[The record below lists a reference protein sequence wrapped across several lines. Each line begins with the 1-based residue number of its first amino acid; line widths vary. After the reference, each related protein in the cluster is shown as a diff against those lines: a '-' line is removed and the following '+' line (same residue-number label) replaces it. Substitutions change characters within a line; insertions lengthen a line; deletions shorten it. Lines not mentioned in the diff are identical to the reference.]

1 MRILKQPE
9 YEILFNPVEA
19 NRKSI
24 VESARLCYRSAGK
37 GERSD
42 SILIDDLVKADHWT
56 PIEMASVKVRFTLDR
71 GLSHEQVRHRLAS
84 YNQESTRYC
93 NYSKDKFGNEITVLK
108 PVEIEEGSLEYYIWK
123 DDCER
128 AEKTY
133 LKLLNLGVKPE
144 TARAV
149 LPTCLTTTIDV
160 KANLREWYH
169 IMKLRTDRHAHP
181 DFRIAL
187 HGLLIDFARDYPEI
201 FGNLCNDR
209 NPKIIED
216 FVKKGQN

>member
-9 YEILFNPVEA
+9 YEILFNPVAE

-24 VESARLCYRSAGK
+24 VESARLCYRSAGEN
-37 GERSD
+37 GLSD
-42 SILIDDLVKADHWT
+42 SVLIENLVKADHWT
-56 PIEMASVKVRFTLDR
+56 PIEMAEVKVRFTVDR
-71 GLSHEQVRHRLAS
+71 GLSHEFVRHRLAS
-84 YNQESTRYC
+84 FNQESTRYC
-93 NYSKDKFGNEITVLK
+93 NYSKNKFGNEITVLK
-108 PVEIEEGSLEYYIWK
+108 PHCIEEGNLEYYIWK

-133 LKLLNLGVKPE
+133 LKLLSLCVKPE
-144 TARAV
+144 TARSV
-149 LPTCLTTTIDV
+149 LPTCLATTIDV

-169 IMKLRTDRHAHP
+169 IMNLRTDRNAHP

-201 FGNLCNDR
+201 FQNLCNDR
-209 NPKIIED
+209 NHKIIED

>member
-9 YEILFNPVEA
+9 YEILFNPVAE

-24 VESARLCYRSAGK
+24 VESARLCYRSIGK
-37 GERSD
+37 NEWSD
-42 SILIDDLVKADHWT
+42 SALIENLIKSDHWT
-56 PIEMASVKVRFTLDR
+56 PIEMASVKVRFTIDR

-108 PVEIEEGSLEYYIWK
+108 PVEIEEESLEYYIWK

-133 LKLLNLGVKPE
+133 LKLLSLGVKPE

-149 LPTCLTTTIDV
+149 LPTCLATTIDI

-169 IMKLRTDRHAHP
+169 IMKLRTDRTAHP

-209 NPKIIED
+209 YPKIIED